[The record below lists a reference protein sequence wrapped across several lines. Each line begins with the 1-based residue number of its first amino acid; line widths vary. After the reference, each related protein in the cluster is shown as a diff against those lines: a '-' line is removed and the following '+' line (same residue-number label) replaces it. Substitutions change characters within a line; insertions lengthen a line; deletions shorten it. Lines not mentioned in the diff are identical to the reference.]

1 MELYLSSTQSYFKS
15 FLSTQGSE
23 IDAFKQIQGFQA
35 SATPAPITTLIL
47 SPFGRVKFT
56 CKTEA
61 DIRKLHFI
69 TGHNT
74 FLYGSVNGPKLLE
87 KKNYTSQKACNKL

>member
-1 MELYLSSTQSYFKS
+1 MSLLFFFTHHVHFLGLSSLSGSGRLVLEHGVIFELYTKLLS

-23 IDAFKQIQGFQA
+23 MDGFAFEQIQGFQA

-47 SPFGRVKFT
+47 SPFGFAKFT

-61 DIRKLHFI
+61 DI
-69 TGHNT
+69 
-74 FLYGSVNGPKLLE
+74 S
-87 KKNYTSQKACNKL
+87 

>member
-1 MELYLSSTQSYFKS
+1 MELYLSSTQRYFKS
-15 FLSTQGSE
+15 FSFSQGSG
-23 IDAFKQIQGFQA
+23 IDAFEQIQGFQA

-56 CKTEA
+56 CTTEA

-74 FLYGSVNGPKLLE
+74 LISLWLGKR
-87 KKNYTSQKACNKL
+87 T